1 MTTTLR
7 DLKTNIATER
17 AGEARHKEED
27 RPKVLVLSSSLL
39 IDRILLYTRFLSEL
53 EREGSAKVWASSVK
67 NSRFQDAWN
76 ACPAPVEEFPA
87 IIPFKEFPYNYLRRL
102 NEFVWDYRQRP
113 PSRISMWQYVRSK
126 RAELAL
132 RLLRGPARILA
143 ALRAETLLER
153 NLEGLLLSYARSPEA
168 VNRLKLDRPDV
179 MLTTGPFQY
188 EQPAII
194 ASAKNLGIPTLAL
207 IPSWDNLSTKGR
219 MVFSYDG
226 YIVWSEQS
234 KEELHHF
241 YPQMRQAPV
250 YVVGAP
256 QFDVFF
262 QERFFLSREEFC
274 AMQGLRAE
282 LPIILYAVGSPNF
295 IAGEHHGA
303 MQLAENIVRG
313 DLGDVQMLVRPHPIH
328 DNGELKEAFAKYA
341 PRVVVQQPSEVGVSL
356 TARSQ
361 DERQIMEWVNT
372 FYHASVLVNLF
383 STVTVDAAIFD
394 RPVVNLDYDPEP
406 GRPHLDLIREVNHLW
421 THFKPVAESG
431 GVELV
436 NNHAEMVEAIKT
448 CLAHPEMHR
457 EKRRWITEFVCGYV
471 DGRCGERM
479 ARAVLDFVH
488 NHAKRLI

>member
-1 MTTTLR
+1 MTTTLC
-7 DLKTNIATER
+7 DLKTTLAAER
-17 AGEARHKEED
+17 TAEA

-39 IDRILLYTRFLSEL
+39 IDRILLYTEFLSEL
-53 EREGSAKVWASSVK
+53 KREASAKVWASSVK
-67 NSRFQDAWN
+67 NSRFRDAWN
-76 ACPAPVEEFPA
+76 SCATPVEEFPA

-102 NEFVWDYRQRP
+102 NEFVWDYRQSP
-113 PSRISMWQYVRSK
+113 PSRISMWEYVRSK
-126 RAELAL
+126 RTGLAI
-132 RLLRGPARILA
+132 RLLRPPARILA
-143 ALRAETLLER
+143 TLRAEMLLER

-168 VNRLKLDRPDV
+168 IDRLRLDRPDV

-188 EQPAII
+188 EQPAIV
-194 ASAKNLGIPTLAL
+194 AAAKNLGIATLAL

-234 KEELHHF
+234 KEELHYF
-241 YPQMRQAPV
+241 YPYTRQAPV

-274 AMQGLRAE
+274 AMQGLRPE
-282 LPIILYAVGSPNF
+282 LPIIVYAIGSPNF
-295 IAGEHHGA
+295 IAGEHYGA
-303 MQLAENIVRG
+303 LKLAENVARG
-313 DLGDVQMLVRPHPIH
+313 DLGDVQLLVRPHPIH
-328 DNGELKEAFAKYA
+328 DNGEFREAFAEYG
-341 PRVVVQQPSEVGVSL
+341 PRVTVQQTAEAGMSL

-361 DERQIMEWVNT
+361 DERQILEWVNT

-406 GRPHLDLIREVNHLW
+406 GQPRQSLIKEVNHLW

-431 GVELV
+431 GVGLV
-436 NNHAEMVEAIKT
+436 NNHEEMVETIKT
-448 CLAHPEMHR
+448 YLSHPELHR
-457 EKRRWITEFVCGYV
+457 EKRRWITEFVCGQV
-471 DGRCGERM
+471 DGHCGKRM
-479 ARAVLDFVH
+479 AQAVVDFTH
-488 NHAKRLI
+488 NRAKRLS